1 MTKYKLH
8 PNWKW
13 LPAGVPP
20 PQVKLDALTPEQI
33 AFMRG
38 EASASGP
45 RVFLPLLDAG
55 YIRVN
60 TNTPPLF
67 VVTERGTEAIAKA
80 ERSR

>member
-55 YIRVN
+55 LIAIN
-60 TNTPPLF
+60 PDPPPLF
-67 VVTERGTEAIAKA
+67 VTTVAGEEAMK
-80 ERSR
+80 R